1 MEIRNYFV
9 IPVYQGSLCLYLAIG
24 FYPLQQIVFVMI
36 LLYFIRYF
44 AIIWLNENK
53 NSLINQIASGEKA
66 PGLVV
71 ARSIALKIVA
81 STWFSIVMLVTGY
94 IVMVVIYVIVFASY
108 GFVCRF
114 QTLVILKIIN
124 NVELILIYCLIIVTL
139 LVDAIGNANKI
150 FRQCKIID
158 YVFFSDPYWFRVQ
171 IILFLP
177 FMVYSLLSQIHSLV
191 VANTYTGI
199 VVNHTTLIILDTINA
214 HILLILDVFFPLVIT
229 IIVYFRVLCAKKGKH
244 DEFEVM
250 FKNQE
255 LREIF
260 ARFSKKE
267 FSIENYLCWNE
278 LNEYLT
284 TTKREAKA
292 DHIFATYLNGEKS
305 VMEVNLDRKTCSAVH
320 AKSKQKSLGMTCFRK
335 SSAELSLIY
344 LTPTLDSSSL
354 QSTSN
359 TM

>member
-1 MEIRNYFV
+1 
-9 IPVYQGSLCLYLAIG
+9 
-24 FYPLQQIVFVMI
+24 
-36 LLYFIRYF
+36 
-44 AIIWLNENK
+44 
-53 NSLINQIASGEKA
+53 
-66 PGLVV
+66 
-71 ARSIALKIVA
+71 
-81 STWFSIVMLVTGY
+81 
-94 IVMVVIYVIVFASY
+94 
-108 GFVCRF
+108 
-114 QTLVILKIIN
+114 
-124 NVELILIYCLIIVTL
+124 
-139 LVDAIGNANKI
+139 
-150 FRQCKIID
+150 
-158 YVFFSDPYWFRVQ
+158 
-171 IILFLP
+171 
-177 FMVYSLLSQIHSLV
+177 
-191 VANTYTGI
+191 
-199 VVNHTTLIILDTINA
+199 LDTINA